1 MKMPISV
8 GFVGLSHLGLVT
20 SSVLSSF
27 KIKTVCF
34 DFNSE
39 LIKEL
44 QSKTLGI
51 NEPGLDE
58 LLKQNG
64 TWQQFTSD
72 INDLNQCSLVYIS
85 VDIPT
90 NDFGESDSELV
101 SRYILEL
108 TSKLNSSITLV
119 LLSQVS
125 PGFTREAFKG
135 VKNVFYYQ
143 VETLVFGEAIS
154 RSKFPERLI
163 IGSVE
168 PEKEI
173 EENFRFVLSLYEAP
187 IIKMSLESA
196 ELTKIS
202 INLFL
207 ASDVTLTN
215 SISELCEKL
224 GANWSDITTALK
236 LDRRIG
242 NFRYLKPGLGLAG
255 GNIERDLATFSSLA
269 TEFGS
274 HFEIVKSILNNSSYR
289 KLWAFNTLVEFF
301 GENLENINVG
311 VWGLTYKENTNS
323 LKNSASIATIKSL
336 SSKQKIYLHDP
347 IISFGE
353 FTRDNIIWCDPP
365 EKMLKQVDVLL
376 ILTPW
381 SDYYKFSNAEQLNT
395 LRNKVLIDPY
405 SVIDDKVC
413 ADLNILKIE
422 LGQRV
427 KGFKYYKKGQK

>member
-1 MKMPISV
+1 MKMPVSV

-20 SSVLSSF
+20 STVLSSL

-34 DFNSE
+34 DFNAE
-39 LIKEL
+39 LIQDL
-44 QSKTLGI
+44 QSRTSKI

-58 LLKQNG
+58 LLRENG
-64 TWQQFTSD
+64 KWQQFTSD
-72 INDLNQCSLVYIS
+72 VNELNQCSLVYIS

-90 NDFGESDSELV
+90 NDYGESDSELV

-108 TSKLNSSITLV
+108 TTKLNTSITLV

-125 PGFTREAFKG
+125 PGFTREAFKD

-143 VETLVFGEAIS
+143 VETLVFGDAIF

-163 IGSVE
+163 IGSLE
-168 PEKEI
+168 PEQEI
-173 EENFRFVLSLYEAP
+173 DKNFQSILSLYEAP
-187 IIKMSLESA
+187 IIRMSLESA

-224 GANWSDITTALK
+224 GANWSDITTALR

-242 NFRYLKPGLGLAG
+242 NFRYLRPGLGLAG

-274 HFEIVKSILNNSSYR
+274 HFEIVKSIMNNSSYR

-301 GENLENINVG
+301 GDQLESIEVG

-336 SSKQKIYLHDP
+336 SSQQRIHLHDP
-347 IISFGE
+347 IISSGE
-353 FTRDNIIWCDPP
+353 FIQDNLVWCDTPD
-365 EKMLKQVDVLL
+365 KMLKQVDVLL

-381 SDYYKFSNAEQLNT
+381 SEYYEYSNVEKMSL
-395 LRNKVLIDPY
+395 LRNKVLVDPY
-405 SVIDDKVC
+405 SVIDEAVC

-422 LGQRV
+422 LGKRTR
-427 KGFKYYKKGQK
+427 GFENYKKG

>member
-1 MKMPISV
+1 MKMPVSV

-20 SSVLSSF
+20 STVLSSF

-34 DFNSE
+34 DFNNE
-39 LIKEL
+39 LIQDL
-44 QSKTLGI
+44 QSRTSSI

-58 LLKQNG
+58 LLRENAE
-64 TWQQFTSD
+64 WQQFTSD
-72 INDLNQCSLVYIS
+72 VNELNQCSLIYIS

-90 NDFGESDSELV
+90 NDYGESDSELV

-108 TSKLNSSITLV
+108 TTKLNSSVTLV

-125 PGFTREAFKG
+125 PGFTREAFKD
-135 VKNVFYYQ
+135 VKNAFYYQ
-143 VETLVFGEAIS
+143 VETLVFGDAIF

-163 IGSVE
+163 IGSLE
-168 PEKEI
+168 PEREI
-173 EENFRFVLSLYEAP
+173 DKNFQSILSLYEAP

-207 ASDVTLTN
+207 AADVTLTN

-224 GANWSDITTALK
+224 GANWSDITKALRM
-236 LDRRIG
+236 DRRIG
-242 NFRYLKPGLGLAG
+242 NFRYLRPGLGLAG
-255 GNIERDLATFSSLA
+255 GNIERDLATFSGLA

-274 HFEIVKSILNNSSYR
+274 HFEIVESIKRNSSYR

-301 GENLENINVG
+301 GEQLKNIEVG

-323 LKNSASIATIKSL
+323 LKNSASIATVKSL
-336 SSKQKIYLHDP
+336 SNQKKIHLHDP
-347 IISFGE
+347 IISSGE
-353 FTRDNIIWCDPP
+353 FTQDNLVWCDAPD
-365 EKMLKQVDVLL
+365 KMLKQIDVLL

-381 SDYYKFSNAEQLNT
+381 SEYYKYSNVEKMSL
-395 LRNKVLIDPY
+395 LRNKVLVDPF
-405 SVIDDKVC
+405 SVIDEAVC

-422 LGQRV
+422 LGKRT
-427 KGFKYYKKGQK
+427 KGFENYKKG